1 MMTVSAMEDRP
12 TSEMFLSLDQ
22 AMAIAVQLH
31 RTGHLDDAA
40 ELYRQILEQK
50 PEYGPALHYSGV
62 LAHQQGRSD
71 EAVARLERSLEIDP
85 DQADCYSNLCIV
97 LREQGKLDEAV
108 DACRHALAID
118 PAHANAQ
125 SNLGGLLR
133 AQGHVADAEAA
144 YRAAI
149 ALNPDHVD
157 AYTNL
162 GNLLNAQKRT
172 REAVECFCKAIT
184 LNPAHAESRRL
195 LGLAYCTL
203 GEIDKAV
210 EVFERWVEEEPENP
224 VPRHMLAA
232 CSGRDVPAR
241 ASDAYV
247 ESVFDTFA
255 SSFDSRLARLSYRAP
270 ALVTEMVARAGLEPA
285 NALDVLDAGCGTG
298 LCGPL
303 LAPYARRLVGV
314 DLSGNMLAQARER
327 HVYDELIKGELTAY
341 LRDSRDAFDVIVS
354 ADTLVYF
361 GLLDDVVAAAAQALR
376 PGGLLVFTLEEI
388 DEAEAPAG
396 YRIKP
401 HGRYGH
407 ARAYVERVLTTK
419 GLRPEIERAALR
431 MEGGVPVD
439 GLVVRAT
446 RVGDS
451 HA

>member
-1 MMTVSAMEDRP
+1 MMTVVPMEERP

-22 AMAIAVQLH
+22 AMAMAVQLH
-31 RTGHLDDAA
+31 RSGHLDDAG

-62 LAHQQGRSD
+62 LAHQQGRSE
-71 EAVARLERSLEIDP
+71 EAVAKLERSLELDP
-85 DQADCYSNLCIV
+85 DQADCYSNLGIV
-97 LREQGKLDEAV
+97 LREQGKLEAAIE
-108 DACRHALAID
+108 ACRRALALD
-118 PAHANAQ
+118 AGHVNAHT
-125 SNLGGLLR
+125 NLGALLR
-133 AQGHVADAEAA
+133 ATGEYAQAEAA
-144 YRAAI
+144 YRTAI

-172 REAVECFCKAIT
+172 REAVACFCKAIT

-210 EVFERWVEEEPENP
+210 EVFERWLDEEPENP

-255 SSFDSRLARLSYRAP
+255 ASFDSRLARLAYRAP
-270 ALVTEMVARAGLEPA
+270 ALVADMVARAGLEPA
-285 NALDVLDAGCGTG
+285 KRLDVLDAGCGTG

-303 LAPYARRLVGV
+303 LAPYARTLVGV
-314 DLSGNMLAQARER
+314 DLSGKMLAQARER
-327 HVYDELIKGELTAY
+327 NVYDELIKGELTAQ
-341 LRDSRDAFDVIVS
+341 LRASPEAFDLIVS

-361 GLLDDVVAAAAQALR
+361 GVLDDVVEAAGRALR
-376 PGGLLVFTLEEI
+376 RGGWLVFTVEEL
-388 DEAEAPAG
+388 DEADAGDG

-407 ARAYVERVLTTK
+407 ARAYVERVLAAH
-419 GLRPEIERAALR
+419 GFGSDVERADLR
-431 MEGGVPVD
+431 MEGGVPVH
-439 GLVVRAT
+439 GLVVRAM
-446 RVGDS
+446 RMKES

>member
-1 MMTVSAMEDRP
+1 MTNICTMEERP
-12 TSEMFLSLDQ
+12 TSEMFLSLDD

-40 ELYRQILEQK
+40 ELYRQILDQK

-71 EAVARLERSLEIDP
+71 EAVAKLERSLAADP

-97 LREQGKLDEAV
+97 LREQGKLEQAV
-108 DACRHALAID
+108 DACRHALALD
-118 PAHANAQ
+118 PTHANAH

-133 AQGHVADAEAA
+133 AQGHLVEAEAA

-149 ALNPDHVD
+149 ALNPEHVD

-210 EVFERWVEEEPENP
+210 DVFERWVAEEPDNP

-232 CSGRDVPAR
+232 CSGRDVPVR

-255 SSFDSRLARLSYRAP
+255 ASFDSRLARLSYRAP
-270 ALVTEMVARAGLEPA
+270 ALVTDMVARARIEQSKS
-285 NALDVLDAGCGTG
+285 LDVLDAGCGTG

-327 HVYDELIKGELTAY
+327 NVYDELIKGELTAH
-341 LRDSRDAFDVIVS
+341 LRASAGAFDVIVS

-361 GLLDDVVAAAAQALR
+361 GVLDDAVAAAAEALR
-376 PGGLLVFTLEEI
+376 PGGWLVFTV
-388 DEAEAPAG
+388 EALDDSDAAE

-401 HGRYGH
+401 HGRYSH
-407 ARAYVERVLTTK
+407 ARRYVERVLRAH
-419 GLRPEIERAALR
+419 GFHPEIERAELR
-431 MEGGVPVD
+431 MEGGMPVN
-439 GLVVRAT
+439 GLVVRAM
-446 RVGDS
+446 RVRESD
-451 HA
+451 A

>member
-1 MMTVSAMEDRP
+1 MMTALSMEERP

-22 AMAIAVQLH
+22 AMAIAMQLH

-71 EAVARLERSLEIDP
+71 EAVAKLERSLELDP
-85 DQADCYSNLCIV
+85 DQADCYSNLGVV
-97 LREQGKLDEAV
+97 LREQGKVEAAIE
-108 DACRHALAID
+108 ACRHALALD
-118 PAHANAQ
+118 PGHVNAH
-125 SNLGGLLR
+125 SNLGALLR
-133 AQGHVADAEAA
+133 ATDDLAGAEIE
-144 YRAAI
+144 YRTAI

-210 EVFERWVEEEPENP
+210 EVFQRWLDEEPDNP

-255 SSFDSRLARLSYRAP
+255 SSFDARLARLSYRAP
-270 ALVTEMVARAGLEPA
+270 SLVAEMVASAGLEPSK
-285 NALDVLDAGCGTG
+285 NLDVLDAGCGTG

-303 LAPYARRLVGV
+303 LTPYARRLVGV
-314 DLSGNMLAQARER
+314 DLSANMLAQARER
-327 HVYDELIKGELTAY
+327 AVYDELIKGELTAH
-341 LRDSRDAFDVIVS
+341 LRESTGAFDLIVS

-361 GLLDDVVAAAAQALR
+361 GLLDDAVSAAAQALR
-376 PGGLLVFTLEEI
+376 SGGWLVFTV
-388 DEAEAPAG
+388 EALDDGDAAE

-407 ARAYVERVLTTK
+407 ARRYVERVLTTH
-419 GLRPEIERAALR
+419 GLRPDIERAQLR
-431 MEGGVPVD
+431 MEGGMPVN
-439 GLVVRAT
+439 GLVVRAM
-446 RVGDS
+446 RVGES

>member
-1 MMTVSAMEDRP
+1 MEERP
-12 TSEMFLSLDQ
+12 TSEMFVSLDQ
-22 AMAIAVQLH
+22 AMAIALQLH

-71 EAVARLERSLEIDP
+71 EAVAKLERSLAVDP
-85 DQADCYSNLCIV
+85 DQADCYSNLSIV
-97 LREQGKLDEAV
+97 LREQGKLEDALV
-108 DACRHALAID
+108 ACRQALALD
-118 PAHANAQ
+118 PRHANAH
-125 SNLGGLLR
+125 SNLGSLLR
-133 AQGHVADAEAA
+133 AHGEVAEAEQA
-144 YRAAI
+144 FRTAI
-149 ALNPDHVD
+149 DLNPDHVD

-162 GNLLNAQKRT
+162 GNLLNAQKRP

-210 EVFERWVEEEPENP
+210 EVFERWLAEEPDNP

-232 CSGRDVPAR
+232 CSGRDVPPR

-255 SSFDSRLARLSYRAP
+255 ASFDSRLARLAYRAP
-270 ALVTEMVARAGLEPA
+270 VLVTEMVARAGVEPSKS
-285 NALDVLDAGCGTG
+285 LDVLDAGCGTG

-303 LAPYARRLVGV
+303 LAPYARRLTGV

-327 HVYDELIKGELTAY
+327 NIYDELIKGELTAY
-341 LRDSRDAFDVIVS
+341 LRRSPGAFDLIVS

-361 GLLDDVVAAAAQALR
+361 GLLDDVVQVAAEALR
-376 PGGLLVFTLEEI
+376 PGGSLVFTV
-388 DEAEAPAG
+388 EALDDSDAAE

-407 ARAYVERVLTTK
+407 ARRYVERVLRAH
-419 GLRPEIERAALR
+419 GFEPAIERAELR
-431 MEGGVPVD
+431 MEGGVPVN
-439 GLVVRAT
+439 GLVARAL
-446 RVGDS
+446 RVEES

>member
-1 MMTVSAMEDRP
+1 MTVVPMEERP

-71 EAVARLERSLEIDP
+71 EAVAKLERSLELDP

-97 LREQGKLDEAV
+97 LREQGKLEEALV
-108 DACRHALAID
+108 ACRRALDLA
-118 PAHANAQ
+118 PNHANAQ

-133 AQGHVADAEAA
+133 AHGEVAEAEAA
-144 YRAAI
+144 YRRAI
-149 ALNPDHVD
+149 SLNPDHVD

-203 GEIDKAV
+203 GETEKAV
-210 EVFERWVEEEPENP
+210 DVFERWVEEEPDNP

-255 SSFDSRLARLSYRAP
+255 ASFDSRLARLSYRAP
-270 ALVTEMVARAGLEPA
+270 TLVAEMVARAGLEPSKR
-285 NALDVLDAGCGTG
+285 LDVLDAGCGTG
-298 LCGPL
+298 LCAPL

-327 HVYDELIKGELTAY
+327 NVYDELIKGELTAH
-341 LRDSRDAFDVIVS
+341 LRSSAGAYDLIVS

-361 GLLDDVVAAAAQALR
+361 GLIDDAIDAAAQALR
-376 PGGLLVFTLEEI
+376 PDGWLVFTLEAL
-388 DEAEAPAG
+388 DDSDPAE

-401 HGRYGH
+401 HGRYSH
-407 ARAYVERVLTTK
+407 ARRYVERVLTAH
-419 GLRPEIERAALR
+419 GFRPEIERAELR
-431 MEGGVPVD
+431 MEGGVPVN
-439 GLVVRAT
+439 GFVVRAM
-446 RVGDS
+446 RVRES

>member
-1 MMTVSAMEDRP
+1 MTTVLPMEERP
-12 TSEMFLSLDQ
+12 TSEMFLPLDQ
-22 AMAIAVQLH
+22 AMAMAMQLH

-50 PEYGPALHYSGV
+50 PEYVPALHYSGV

-71 EAVARLERSLEIDP
+71 EAVAKLERSLELDP
-85 DQADCYSNLCIV
+85 DQADCYSNLSIV
-97 LREQGKLDEAV
+97 LREQGKLEDALV
-108 DACRHALAID
+108 ACRQALVLD
-118 PAHANAQ
+118 PRHANAH
-125 SNLGGLLR
+125 SNLGSLLR
-133 AQGHVADAEAA
+133 AHGELVEAEQA
-144 YRAAI
+144 YRTAI
-149 ALNPDHVD
+149 ELNPEHVD

-210 EVFERWVEEEPENP
+210 EVFERWLAEEPDNP

-255 SSFDSRLARLSYRAP
+255 ASFDSRLARLSYRAP
-270 ALVTEMVARAGLEPA
+270 ALVTEMVSRAGIEPS
-285 NALDVLDAGCGTG
+285 NSLDVLDAGCGTG

-303 LAPYARRLVGV
+303 LTPYARRLVGV

-327 HVYDELIKGELTAY
+327 HVYDDLIKGELTAH
-341 LRDSRDAFDVIVS
+341 LRQSPGAFDLIVS

-361 GLLDDVVAAAAQALR
+361 GLLDDVFAAAAAALR
-376 PGGLLVFTLEEI
+376 PGGWLVFTV
-388 DEAEAPAG
+388 EALDDSDAAE

-407 ARAYVERVLTTK
+407 APRYVERVLTTH
-419 GLRPEIERAALR
+419 GFQPVIERAELR
-431 MEGGVPVD
+431 MEGGVPVN
-439 GLVVRAT
+439 GLVVRAM
-446 RVGDS
+446 RVKES

>member
-1 MMTVSAMEDRP
+1 MTVLSMEERP
-12 TSEMFLSLDQ
+12 TSEMFVSLDQ

-40 ELYRQILEQK
+40 DLYRQILEQK
-50 PEYGPALHYSGV
+50 PEYAPALHYSGV

-71 EAVARLERSLEIDP
+71 EAVASIEHSLEVDP
-85 DQADCYSNLCIV
+85 NQADCYSNLCIV
-97 LREQGKLDEAV
+97 LREQGKLEQAI
-108 DACRHALAID
+108 DACRHALAIE
-118 PAHANAQ
+118 PGHANAHN
-125 SNLGGLLR
+125 NLGGLLR
-133 AQGHVADAEAA
+133 AQGNNADAEAS
-144 YRAAI
+144 YRMAI
-149 ALNPDHVD
+149 ALNPEHVD
-157 AYTNL
+157 AYNNL
-162 GNLLNAQKRT
+162 GNVLNAQKRT

-184 LNPAHAESRRL
+184 LDPAHAESRRL

-203 GEIDKAV
+203 GEIDKAI
-210 EVFERWVEEEPENP
+210 EVFERWVAEEPDNP

-255 SSFDSRLARLSYRAP
+255 ASFDSRLARLSYRAP
-270 ALVTEMVARAGLEPA
+270 ALVTEMVERSGLAPSKS
-285 NALDVLDAGCGTG
+285 LDVLDAGCGTG

-314 DLSGNMLAQARER
+314 DLSGNMLAQARAR
-327 HVYDELIKGELTAY
+327 NIYDELIKGELTAH
-341 LRDSRDAFDVIVS
+341 LRASAQAFDLIVS

-376 PGGLLVFTLEEI
+376 PGGLLVFTVEEL
-388 DEAEAPAG
+388 DDVDAASG
-396 YRIKP
+396 FRIKP

-407 ARAYVERVLTTK
+407 ARGYVELVLRAH
-419 GLRPEIERAALR
+419 GFRPEIERAELR
-431 MEGGVPVD
+431 MEGGVPVA

-446 RVGDS
+446 RVGES

>member
-1 MMTVSAMEDRP
+1 MTVLPMEERP

-22 AMAIAVQLH
+22 AMAMAVQLH

-71 EAVARLERSLEIDP
+71 EAVAKLERSLELDP

-97 LREQGKLDEAV
+97 LREQGKLEEALV
-108 DACRHALAID
+108 ACRHALQLD
-118 PAHANAQ
+118 PDHANAQ

-133 AQGHVADAEAA
+133 AHGELAEAEAA
-144 YRAAI
+144 YRRAI
-149 ALNPDHVD
+149 SLNPEHVD

-210 EVFERWVEEEPENP
+210 DVFERWVAEEPDNP

-255 SSFDSRLARLSYRAP
+255 ASFDSRLARLSYRAP
-270 ALVTEMVARAGLEPA
+270 SLVAEMVARAGLEQSKR
-285 NALDVLDAGCGTG
+285 LDVLDAGCGTG

-303 LAPYARRLVGV
+303 LDPYARRLVGV

-327 HVYDELIKGELTAY
+327 NVYDELIKGELTAH
-341 LRDSRDAFDVIVS
+341 LRGAPGEYDLIVS

-361 GLLDDVVAAAAQALR
+361 GLIDDVVDAAAQALR
-376 PGGLLVFTLEEI
+376 PEGWLVFTV
-388 DEAEAPAG
+388 EALDDTDAAE

-407 ARAYVERVLTTK
+407 ARRYVERVLSAH
-419 GLRPEIERAALR
+419 GFRSDVEHAELR
-431 MEGGVPVD
+431 MEGGVPVN
-439 GLVVRAT
+439 GLVVRAM
-446 RVGDS
+446 RVRGS